1 MSRFFIT
8 VINCLKL
15 KSFSLFTVLLN
26 EVPFIIKRSNKKGSA
41 SFSGTSTGLYWI
53 TLGKFISRK
62 ELNTA
67 LLHEIGHFIDFKKIK
82 KRKGIIFAIK
92 KFNSSNYLKQ
102 CEKNAWKYALYLE
115 KKYNKKI
122 CYNSARLWLKSYNT
136 NYARLDNKV

>member
-1 MSRFFIT
+1 MSKFFIT

-26 EVPFIIKRSNKKGSA
+26 EVPFIIKRSNKKNKA
-41 SFSGTSTGLYWI
+41 SFHYTSTGLYGI
-53 TLGKFISRK
+53 TVGKFISRK

-82 KRKGIIFAIK
+82 NRKGIIFAFK

-102 CEKNAWKYALYLE
+102 GEKNAWKYALYLE

-122 CYNSARLWLKSYNT
+122 CYNVARLWLKSYNT
-136 NYARLDNKV
+136 SYARLDNKV